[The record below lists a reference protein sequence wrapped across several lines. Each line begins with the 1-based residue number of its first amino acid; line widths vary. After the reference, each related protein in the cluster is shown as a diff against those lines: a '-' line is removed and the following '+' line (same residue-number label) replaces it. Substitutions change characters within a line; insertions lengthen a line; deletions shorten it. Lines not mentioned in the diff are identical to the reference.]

1 MPPRLRAK
9 EKHVEKF
16 ATEEE
21 RASAIRGYVVVLCC
35 NLLSCGS
42 LLAYA
47 TGAIDG
53 AAELRWEILFL
64 AVKTAVEVA
73 TGKFTTSLLLH
84 HLGMCF
90 GFALNQHASMT
101 CWVFM
106 LVHLQ
111 FVHVPFAL
119 RACWRLAMPELRVA
133 TPAARTRL
141 DVAFWATWAACC
153 AYRTPLVFG
162 YCLYAARIGF
172 TWQPAVGAL
181 CGCVLAHLDYEW
193 TRAMLPKA
201 EPGYFRPVAGGA
213 AAFGLSAAVLALLT
227 DALPGL
233 METYEGLVFP
243 GPVRAPVRT
252 CLAAEGYF

>member
-1 MPPRLRAK
+1 M
-9 EKHVEKF
+9 
-16 ATEEE
+16 AT
-21 RASAIRGYVVVLCC
+21 SRGEAAAATLD
-35 NLLSCGS
+35 LLV
-42 LLAYA
+42 A
-47 TGAIDG
+47 TSRGG
-53 AAELRWEILFL
+53 AA
-64 AVKTAVEVA
+64 AA
-73 TGKFTTSLLLH
+73 TLDIPGGKSRQRRVGTRKRCKN
-84 HLGMCF
+84 HLCG
-90 GFALNQHASMT
+90 L
-101 CWVFM
+101 
-106 LVHLQ
+106 
-111 FVHVPFAL
+111 
-119 RACWRLAMPELRVA
+119 RLAEPGR
-133 TPAARTRL
+133 RR
-141 DVAFWATWAACC
+141 
-153 AYRTPLVFG
+153 YRTPLVFG

-233 METYEGLVFP
+233 LETYEGLVFP